1 MKRLN
6 LAIKFSSLF
15 HGCLSIA
22 IICHQFL
29 KYIVFLQGNLG
40 TSLSTNFALSLK
52 TSYKHMIFP
61 PHRNQRIDLH
71 YLYVGNIADSQNNF
85 NHHLFLN

>member
-1 MKRLN
+1 
-6 LAIKFSSLF
+6 
-15 HGCLSIA
+15 
-22 IICHQFL
+22 
-29 KYIVFLQGNLG
+29 
-40 TSLSTNFALSLK
+40 
-52 TSYKHMIFP
+52 MIFP

>member
-1 MKRLN
+1 MQRLN

-29 KYIVFLQGNLG
+29 KYIVFLQGNRS
-40 TSLSTNFALSLK
+40 TSLSTNIALSLK
-52 TSYKHMIFP
+52 TSYKHIIFR
-61 PHRNQRIDLH
+61 PHRNQGIDLH
-71 YLYVGNIADSQNNF
+71 YLYVGNIADPQNV
-85 NHHLFLN
+85 LN

>member
-15 HGCLSIA
+15 HGCSSIA

-40 TSLSTNFALSLK
+40 TSLSTNIALSLK
-52 TSYKHMIFP
+52 TSYKYIIFR

-71 YLYVGNIADSQNNF
+71 YLYVGNIADPHNVF